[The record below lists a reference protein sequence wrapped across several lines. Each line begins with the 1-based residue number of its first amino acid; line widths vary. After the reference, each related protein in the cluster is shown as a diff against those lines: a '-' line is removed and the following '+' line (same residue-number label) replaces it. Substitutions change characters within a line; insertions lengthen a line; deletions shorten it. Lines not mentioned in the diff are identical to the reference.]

1 MPGPATAW
9 ELVGAALAL
18 GLTVAGVIQVIRAL
32 PGVRRWVLN
41 GVKPWACDLCMSW
54 WISFLTTGAVVG
66 VLEDP
71 AWTLPLFP
79 AVTISI
85 WITGRMK
92 VPGAFPDL
100 PPLEDRDAP
109 RD

>member
-1 MPGPATAW
+1 MSGPATAW

-18 GLTVAGVIQVIRAL
+18 GLTVVGAIQVIRAL

-54 WISFLTTGAVVG
+54 WLSLLAAGAAG
-66 VLEDP
+66 ALIDP
-71 AWTLPLFP
+71 AWTLATLP
-79 AVTISI
+79 AVAVSV
-85 WITGRMK
+85 WVTGRMK

-100 PPLEDRDAP
+100 PPLEDSDASRD
-109 RD
+109 